1 MNKILL
7 GATLLGVAIIL
18 AGINRGFDISDE
30 GLYVLLADPR
40 QQNLAGIFNYDLF
53 FKAIYR
59 LSGYSFTVVELRVVR
74 LLSYFMAAF
83 ALASFWKNISGQ
95 SKIRQEIFWLSC
107 LGLFSGYAFL
117 PSTLSYNS
125 LTVVLTSFWLFL
137 ISKEQKTLPT
147 ILLLGLLIAGWVYVK
162 ISLVLVFLPLTVVIL
177 IFWQKHRPVSL
188 VWLVLPLIFLELLFQ
203 IILGENAWLRLLEGI
218 PLNSQ
223 RNGYQIALMVKSIA
237 VGGFWIFISGAIF
250 FGIAFFRKS
259 ESSLYP
265 TMKYISIYGVCLIG
279 FFTHITEEWNHLFL
293 LAFAAFFG
301 YQAGLG
307 NFKPTQTNFWAI
319 LLILL
324 PFLLHFGSNVY
335 WLRIGIQY
343 LVFWVLAARWI
354 VHRLDWE
361 LKLAVM
367 VMSIFLVFNGI
378 WWHPF
383 GHEKPLWSHK
393 IEWQVNENS
402 HLLIDP
408 ELRDIAK
415 EVKAFQMQYSQSDLL
430 TAYRIP
436 GIAYLVGST
445 LPISPSIWEK
455 RQTEALFSQKPP
467 MMVYNKLE
475 DLPENWIFK
484 HQRKLGVFRS
494 DTLQILWD

>member
-1 MNKILL
+1 
-7 GATLLGVAIIL
+7 
-18 AGINRGFDISDE
+18 
-30 GLYVLLADPR
+30 
-40 QQNLAGIFNYDLF
+40 
-53 FKAIYR
+53 
-59 LSGYSFTVVELRVVR
+59 
-74 LLSYFMAAF
+74 
-83 ALASFWKNISGQ
+83 
-95 SKIRQEIFWLSC
+95 
-107 LGLFSGYAFL
+107 
-117 PSTLSYNS
+117 
-125 LTVVLTSFWLFL
+125 
-137 ISKEQKTLPT
+137 
-147 ILLLGLLIAGWVYVK
+147 
-162 ISLVLVFLPLTVVIL
+162 
-177 IFWQKHRPVSL
+177 
-188 VWLVLPLIFLELLFQ
+188 
-203 IILGENAWLRLLEGI
+203 
-218 PLNSQ
+218 
-223 RNGYQIALMVKSIA
+223 
-237 VGGFWIFISGAIF
+237 
-250 FGIAFFRKS
+250 
-259 ESSLYP
+259 
-265 TMKYISIYGVCLIG
+265 
-279 FFTHITEEWNHLFL
+279 
-293 LAFAAFFG
+293 
-301 YQAGLG
+301 
-307 NFKPTQTNFWAI
+307 
-319 LLILL
+319 
-324 PFLLHFGSNVY
+324 
-335 WLRIGIQY
+335 
-343 LVFWVLAARWI
+343 
-354 VHRLDWE
+354 
-361 LKLAVM
+361 M